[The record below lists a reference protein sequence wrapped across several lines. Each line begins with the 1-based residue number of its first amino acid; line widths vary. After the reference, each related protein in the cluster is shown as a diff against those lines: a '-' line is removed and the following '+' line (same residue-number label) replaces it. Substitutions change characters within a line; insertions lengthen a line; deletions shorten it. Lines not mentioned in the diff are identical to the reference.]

1 MTQRIKTVSWALV
14 MGWSCTFA
22 QAQDAV
28 PPPNLDLTLRAE
40 GGAVA
45 QVLAAQDLFALAKA
59 QSDPLAALAAARIM
73 AGVAVGPVT
82 RVPVGGTAIE
92 GAAIA
97 DAPAMFTVA
106 RRLALDDNLAALV
119 EAERGRSKLGV
130 GTLIIGA
137 SSALVAAGATD
148 RWDMAFYAGSLA
160 EIGVIGPDNVVLDIQ
175 VQDAAGHI
183 ICRQSG
189 PRDRLYC
196 PFVPQENGRFSVL
209 IANPGGQTVTY
220 SLLTN

>member
-1 MTQRIKTVSWALV
+1 MTQRIKTVSWAL
-14 MGWSCTFA
+14 GLICAGTLS

-28 PPPNLDLTLRAE
+28 PTPNLDLTLWAE
-40 GGAVA
+40 SGAVA

-73 AGVAVGPVT
+73 AGVAVGPVA
-82 RVPVGGTAIE
+82 RAPVDGMASEPTAIT
-92 GAAIA
+92 
-97 DAPAMFTVA
+97 DAPAMFTLA
-106 RRLALDDNLAALV
+106 RRLALDDGLAALV
-119 EAERGRSKLGV
+119 EAESGRSRLGV
-130 GTLIIGA
+130 GILTVGT
-137 SSALVAAGATD
+137 SSAHVSADATD
-148 RWDMAFYAGSLA
+148 RWDLAFYAGALA
-160 EIGVIGPDNVVLDIQ
+160 EIGVIGPGNAVLDIQ
-175 VQDAAGHI
+175 VQDASGQI

-209 IANPGGQTVTY
+209 IANPGGQAVTY